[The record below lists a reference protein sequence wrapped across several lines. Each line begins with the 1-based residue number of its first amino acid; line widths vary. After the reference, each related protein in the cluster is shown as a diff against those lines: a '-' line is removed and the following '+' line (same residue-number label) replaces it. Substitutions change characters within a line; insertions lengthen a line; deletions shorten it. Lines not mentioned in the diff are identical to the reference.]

1 LRRVSYARSFNPLLR
16 RASLLRICFHVLRHI
31 RAALLLL
38 RNVNPRPFRRYLV
51 TPFFETSD
59 THSYLLNGQET
70 IVNALGEALVAEV
83 TATAAYNP
91 A

>member
-1 LRRVSYARSFNPLLR
+1 M
-16 RASLLRICFHVLRHI
+16 
-31 RAALLLL
+31 
-38 RNVNPRPFRRYLV
+38 NPRPFRRYLV

-59 THSYLLNGQET
+59 THFYLLNGQET
-70 IVNALGEALVAEV
+70 IVNVLGEALVAEV